1 MLQTNNYVLATDQ
14 TMVCLIATE
23 LLICVILIC
32 SSYGA
37 SCVECQRLHAVW
49 EGVGATLRG
58 RINVARV
65 DANLAG
71 QNTAKRFKVT
81 KLPTF
86 LL

>member
-1 MLQTNNYVLATDQ
+1 M
-14 TMVCLIATE
+14 
-23 LLICVILIC
+23 LLIF

-49 EGVGATLRG
+49 ESVGATLRG
-58 RINVARV
+58 RINVARM

-71 QNTAKRFKVT
+71 INTAKRFHVT

>member
-1 MLQTNNYVLATDQ
+1 MRFKVL
-14 TMVCLIATE
+14 
-23 LLICVILIC
+23 ILFLFN
-32 SSYGA
+32 SYGA

-71 QNTAKRFKVT
+71 ANTAKRFKVT
-81 KLPTF
+81 KLPAF